1 MLLHVLADQALSLQ
15 RDAFYH
21 PSHLP
26 KPGLLLE
33 SSLVSVAVTKHQS
46 KSTWKGLFGYFW
58 FPVHHHGNSSRREVG
73 TGRDAASGLA
83 SYTLVPSQPR
93 PTSSGMAETT
103 VGWTLHH
110 LVMKKMPPQKCPQ
123 ISLMEASPQLR
134 FPFSRCL

>member
-33 SSLVSVAVTKHQS
+33 PSLVSVAVTKHQS

-73 TGRDAASGLA
+73 TGRDAAYWLGQLHFSSFTAQTHQFRDGRDHSGLDP
-83 SYTLVPSQPR
+83 PSFSNEENAPTEVSTDQPDR
-93 PTSSGMAETT
+93 S
-103 VGWTLHH
+103 
-110 LVMKKMPPQKCPQ
+110 K
-123 ISLMEASPQLR
+123 SLS